1 MAQNYF
7 SIVTNIGRNKLA
19 LSAAGGA
26 AVTITHFA
34 IGDGNGAEV
43 NPTAA
48 STALVREVWRTP
60 VESVVIDPLNPS
72 AVLVTSIIPTSVGG
86 WWMREFGIF
95 DVDGDMV
102 AVAKPVSQ
110 YKPTALEGQLEDIR
124 YEFQIIIGETANVT
138 MLVDPSVLLAS
149 RAWVESRKV
158 PVVQLSLTPWVPVKS
173 MTITAP
179 PANPAAW
186 DTYII
191 PVGATG
197 AWTGHAQKLAEWNG
211 QAWNITAPKDGHGIG
226 LPDGRVFIR
235 IGGVYVEWL
244 ASRDWVSTR
253 KTPIGQLNSL
263 PWLPVKSI
271 TLTAPPTTPS
281 EGDIY
286 VVAAGATGA
295 WAGKA
300 GQIAEWSSAA
310 WRFSAPSDGHGVSLP
325 DGRIFE
331 RIGGAYV
338 EKVAIDAQSGK
349 WNYAVAAGSAN
360 ALTIG
365 LDPVLSAYTA
375 GTVVFV
381 KITTTNTGAST
392 LKIGSLAAL
401 PIVHDDGSALNA
413 GDLLAG
419 SIAALVCDGNRF
431 IFANAQR
438 GRLIGVQKFA
448 GIGAWTYT
456 PTPGTQSVVVE
467 VQGGGGAG
475 GGTRETGAGYVS
487 VGSGGASGGYARS
500 QITSGF
506 AGVTV
511 TVGAGGSPVNG
522 GNGGNGGASS
532 FGSFL
537 SASGGGG
544 GATAGPTGAPW
555 LTGGG
560 WPGNGTGGNIENSP
574 GAPGGV
580 SLSLTTGAANFGAPG
595 GSSRFSGGGSP
606 RSGGGA
612 GVDASGFGGGGGGT
626 ASGQNW
632 ASLPGGAG
640 AAGLVIIWEYA

>member
-1 MAQNYF
+1 MSPERLARSCRRLLTTRFKIMAQNTF
-7 SIVTNIGRNKLA
+7 ALMTNLGRAKEAAAIANGTA
-19 LSAAGGA
+19 L
-26 AVTITHFA
+26 VITHIA
-34 IGDGNGAEV
+34 IGDGTTVPSGGETSLYHEVARKAISGHGTVVGASNVAYFDIFLE
-43 NPTAA
+43 A
-48 STALVREVWRTP
+48 SEGPYTIREAGL
-60 VESVVIDPLNPS
+60 IDQ
-72 AVLVTSIIPTSVGG
+72 
-86 WWMREFGIF
+86 
-95 DVDGDMV
+95 DGDLIAIARYDPPISKPIPSSGQTVEGTIRLEV
-102 AVAKPVSQ
+102 AFSN
-110 YKPTALEGQLEDIR
+110 I
-124 YEFQIIIGETANVT
+124 ANVT
-138 MLVDPSVLLAS
+138 IVVDPSFKVDLQRLS
-149 RAWVESRKV
+149 RLPWI
-158 PVVQLSLTPWVPVKS
+158 PVIS
-173 MTITAP
+173 MSETAP
-179 PANPAAW
+179 PVSPVAGDA
-186 DTYII
+186 YLI
-191 PVGATG
+191 PNGATG
-197 AWTGHAQKLAEWNG
+197 AWSG
-211 QAWNITAPKDGHGIG
+211 QAGKIAEYT
-226 LPDGRVFIR
+226 
-235 IGGVYVEWL
+235 
-244 ASRDWVSTR
+244 
-253 KTPIGQLNSL
+253 
-263 PWLPVKSI
+263 
-271 TLTAPPTTPS
+271 
-281 EGDIY
+281 
-286 VVAAGATGA
+286 AAGWGV
-295 WAGKA
+295 
-300 GQIAEWSSAA
+300 IS
-310 WRFSAPSDGHGVSLP
+310 PPNGHGVSLP

-331 RIGGAYV
+331 RVGGTYV
-338 EKVAIDAQSGK
+338 EKIAMDAQSGK
-349 WNYAVAAGSAN
+349 WNYGEAAGSAN
-360 ALTIG
+360 ALTVN
-365 LDPVLSAYTA
+365 LAPALSAYA
-375 GTVVFV
+375 VGTIVFV
-381 KITTTNTGAST
+381 KITTANTGAAT

-419 SIAALVCDGNRF
+419 SIAALVCDGTRF

-475 GGTRETGAGYVS
+475 GGARETGAGFVS

-500 QITSGF
+500 RITSGF

-511 TVGAGGSPVNG
+511 TVGAGGNPVNG

-632 ASLPGGAG
+632 AALSGGAG
-640 AAGLVIIWEYA
+640 AAGIVIIWEYA